1 MSETKESTQQTDS
14 VSRLEKRTSKA
25 WVAPQ
30 STAKI
35 NLDIK
40 QLAELPKGAIYQN
53 KQGNATATAK
63 VAEDG
68 TIEITA
74 NCDSLIL
81 LVESLEVEVYRLTES
96 NKALKTT
103 INKKETIELSGWQNF
118 QIWCGRILFGLI
130 IVYIIYRKIVK

>member
-1 MSETKESTQQTDS
+1 
-14 VSRLEKRTSKA
+14 VSRLEKRTTKA

-30 STAKI
+30 STAKL

-40 QLAELPKGAIYQN
+40 QLAELPKGASFQN

-63 VAEDG
+63 VADDG

-74 NCDSLIL
+74 NCDSLTL
-81 LVESLEVEVYRLTES
+81 LVENLEVEVYHLQKE

-103 INKKETIELSGWQNF
+103 VNKEKTIALSGWQNF
-118 QIWCGRILFGLI
+118 QIWCGRILFGLL
-130 IVYIIYRKIVK
+130 IVYIIYRKIKAKIKWQKV